1 MKKKN
6 KEFAI
11 QANLTSEDIKHI
23 RNKLKL
29 TQLEFGDLCS
39 VSKRTVEKWETSET
53 LIKGPIVS
61 LIRMLEL
68 DPDFAKKMLIPNQT
82 YPLRMIYMFK
92 QSICTIIDVDE
103 RKREIMI
110 KNFIDNP
117 IYRAFGVN
125 EEPDFEDYEKFL
137 ESRCFPRER
146 DMMKLELRELDIPFY
161 DPLMIVEKTNGR
173 MAEDQFWLKIERIII
188 YD

>member
-1 MKKKN
+1 MKRKN

-11 QANLTSEDIKHI
+11 QTKLTSDDIKHI
-23 RNKLKL
+23 RIKLEL

-39 VSKRTVEKWETSET
+39 VSKRTVEKWETSEKP
-53 LIKGPIVS
+53 IKGPIVS

-68 DPDFAKKMLIPNQT
+68 NPDFAMKMLIPIQT
-82 YPLRMIYMFK
+82 FPLRLIYMFK

-103 RKREIMI
+103 LKRVVQI

-125 EEPDFEDYEKFL
+125 EKPDFEAYENFL

-146 DMMKLELRELDIPFY
+146 DMMKLELRELDLPFY

-173 MAEDQFWLKIERIII
+173 MAEDQFWLKIERKIVH
-188 YD
+188 D